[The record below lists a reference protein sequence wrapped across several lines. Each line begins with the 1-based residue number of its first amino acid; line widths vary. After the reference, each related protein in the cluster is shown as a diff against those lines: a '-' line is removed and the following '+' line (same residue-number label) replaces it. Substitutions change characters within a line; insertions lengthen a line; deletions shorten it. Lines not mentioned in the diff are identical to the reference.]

1 MHRSLNFV
9 QGFRIGDKV
18 TADKASPCTARILQ
32 RMAYIVSI
40 LVVYRNVV
48 TPSVRQSFTDPSLEM
63 RAGRVYLTALLNHE
77 HSNSS
82 PLHQGSTRIAT
93 SPTQARDTACV
104 CVVSHR
110 ADSRTIS
117 SPDRHRSRPMQLT
130 LSQHGRL
137 PVLKGTSL
145 RRHNGHHLDK

>member
-32 RMAYIVSI
+32 PMAYIVSI

-63 RAGRVYLTALLNHE
+63 RARRVYLTALLNHE

-82 PLHQGSTRIAT
+82 PPHQDSTRIAT
-93 SPTQARDTACV
+93 SPSQARDTACG
-104 CVVSHR
+104 CVMSHR

-117 SPDRHRSRPMQLT
+117 SLDRHRPRPTQST
-130 LSQHGRL
+130 LPQYGRL
-137 PVLKGTSL
+137 PVLMDTSQL
-145 RRHNGHHLDK
+145 HRNGHHLDK